1 MWAKMFHP
9 KLPGRSNQRGF
20 ASRMDHR
27 LSTSTLPRVLVVGS
41 IGGLLGALAMALFG
55 VGIFLMMGMPA
66 SQACSII
73 GDAVAGMFYAV
84 GIDVTG
90 GVSLGTVAYCLIS
103 LALGILFAAGVSQI
117 EALRVDSTKK
127 GVGLGILC
135 VEIMSQPMLAA
146 AAIILK
152 MTASMTA
159 QWFGVSFVM
168 HLVYGAI
175 LGAVV
180 SYGLRAAAATR

>member
-1 MWAKMFHP
+1 
-9 KLPGRSNQRGF
+9 
-20 ASRMDHR
+20 MDHR
-27 LSTSTLPRVLVVGS
+27 LSTSTLTRVLVVGS

-66 SQACSII
+66 SQAFSII

-90 GVSLGTVAYCLIS
+90 GVSLGAVAYCLIS
-103 LALGILFAAGVSQI
+103 LALGILFVAGVSQI

-180 SYGLRAAAATR
+180 SYGLRAAAVTR